1 MRKRIV
7 MIGACA
13 LVLVAVGSSPRYLE
27 ELRIGGGYGEAVD
40 GGADLEAD
48 GDIWSDGVIG
58 AVGSNT
64 ETLTAGVSGLHRG
77 VVTAWHGAGGSAPGC
92 VKLGSSDGTARYL
105 FASSAKNGLRLHDSL
120 PGSDEDG
127 IFIGKTDLGDDE
139 YRRFG
144 DDGDFRL
151 GYQSNPG
158 MLMLKDSDGNFMA
171 AWSDVGST
179 VNMAV
184 YGGLTA
190 GTDVTA
196 TNSLLAGNSVQA
208 ANSVASSL
216 GWFATLTLSGDAAV
230 NGGDLTCSSPT
241 FNLVNDTVTTLNVGG
256 AADVNVGGS
265 TKTATVNGYLGVE
278 NSVDAEDVSAKIG
291 GELVVGN
298 ASLSASCTWAVPQYN
313 PAAQIYTQLETI
325 GAVLKITFTITN
337 NGGCTTWNVGV
348 RDEEGNATSLGTP
361 TASTTYYYTTVDRMY
376 TVYCKPWS
384 GPCDE
389 NTDVTIEAQTGY
401 LKVEGNAVFLGQ
413 FVQLPVRTATGDPA
427 SAQDGWM
434 YVNTQDNKVR
444 VYADGAW
451 RDLATW

>member
-1 MRKRIV
+1 MRKRMV
-7 MIGACA
+7 ALSVCA
-13 LVLVAVGSSPRYLE
+13 VLALAVGSSPRYLE
-27 ELRIGGGYGEAVD
+27 ELRIGGGYGEPVD

-48 GDIWSDGVIG
+48 GDIWSDGAIR

-64 ETLTAGVSGLHRG
+64 ETLTAGVSGSHRG

-120 PGSDEDG
+120 PSSDEDG
-127 IFIGKTDLGDDE
+127 IFIGKADLDDDE
-139 YRRFG
+139 YRAFG
-144 DDGDFRL
+144 DDDNFRL
-151 GYQSNPG
+151 GYESGTDLLALRDP
-158 MLMLKDSDGNFMA
+158 DGHLLA
-171 AWSDVGST
+171 CWVDVGAT
-179 VNMAV
+179 GNMAV
-184 YGGLTA
+184 QGALFVA
-190 GTDVTA
+190 SDVVVADDLLASKSVIA
-196 TNSLLAGNSVQA
+196 TNAVSGDH
-208 ANSVASSL
+208 
-216 GWFATLTLSGDAAV
+216 GFFAKLTLSGDAAV

-241 FNLVNDTVTTLNVGG
+241 FNLVNETVTTLNVGG

-265 TKTATVNGYLGVE
+265 TKTATVNGYLSVE

-298 ASLSASCTWAVPQYN
+298 ASLSASCTEAKNQYG
-313 PAAQIYTQLETI
+313 PAAQINTQLETI

-384 GPCDE
+384 GPCDA

-427 SAQDGWM
+427 SAQDGWL
-434 YVNTQDNKVR
+434 YVNTQDNRVR